1 MDIRQVFLEKI
12 TNRIRFC
19 HFYRSFETNIETFM
33 LLDILH
39 YCNLLS
45 IKAIFMIIARIDL
58 FYFEIKNKKRKKFE
72 KKELLFLGHMEEYT

>member
-1 MDIRQVFLEKI
+1 
-12 TNRIRFC
+12 
-19 HFYRSFETNIETFM
+19 M